1 MTFPISVLLLA
12 CTRACQADFQDDTIR
27 YNELKE
33 TPYKAEGFL
42 KGFNLYEVRFLDG
55 LFNVRERDVC
65 G

>member
-1 MTFPISVLLLA
+1 M
-12 CTRACQADFQDDTIR
+12 TRAWQADFQDDTIR